1 MNEWTSQPE
10 EMPLQSIKL
19 NQQLKYTKKG
29 VIPVAISETPEV
41 KMPKTGFIIVWAAE
55 ASTIRR

>member
-1 MNEWTSQPE
+1 
-10 EMPLQSIKL
+10 MPLQSIKL

-41 KMPKTGFIIVWAAE
+41 KMPKTGFIVVWAAE